1 MIEANEAVKAPW
13 LKAYGDLPSIL
24 NILILLC
31 LKCEWV
37 AKQYPDYIAF
47 EFLGKSTTYGEF
59 IANIR
64 RTSQRTNGN
73 GHQRKRPRYHLHA

>member
-13 LKAYGDLPSIL
+13 LKAYGDLPFHLEYPDTTMFENVERI
-24 NILILLC
+24 
-31 LKCEWV
+31 

-47 EFLGKSTTYGEF
+47 EFLGKSTTYSEF

-64 RTSQRTNGN
+64 RTAKGLSLI
-73 GHQRKRPRYHLHA
+73 HI